1 MGMYT
6 QIRGWLNIDSIGY
19 GDERFRDLERQLEK
33 AKEHFLEDDT
43 ITVDRKWVCHDTHI
57 HNGCNGSVYIFFGTE
72 LKNYGN
78 PAKIWIE
85 YLLNYFPNAEGSI
98 DFQYEELGIGDTT
111 YRLLIYKGQIIK
123 EEDVEAWCYGY
134 GNLYRRR

>member
-6 QIRGWLNIDSIGY
+6 QIRGWLNVDSIGY
-19 GDERFRDLERQLEK
+19 PENYIDICRKLER
-33 AKEHFLEDDT
+33 AKEDFENDET
-43 ITVDRKWVCHDTHI
+43 IKVDRKWVCHGTI
-57 HNGCNGSVYIFFGTE
+57 VYQGGNGSVYLFIGTE

-98 DFQYEELGIGDTT
+98 DFQYEESNIGDST

-123 EEDVEAWCYGY
+123 EEDVKVWCYGY
-134 GNLYRRR
+134 GNSYKKF